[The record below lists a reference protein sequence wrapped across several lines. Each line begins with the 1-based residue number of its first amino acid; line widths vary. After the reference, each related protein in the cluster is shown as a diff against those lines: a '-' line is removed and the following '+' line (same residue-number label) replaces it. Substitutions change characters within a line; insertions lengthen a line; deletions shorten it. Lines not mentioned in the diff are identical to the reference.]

1 MEIGD
6 KIPDVLGLDAEGN
19 EIKASARKMILIGF
33 LTLCFNM
40 DQNGSIRM

>member
-19 EIKASARKMILIGF
+19 EIKNTDFDGKKHVI
-33 LTLCFNM
+33 
-40 DQNGSIRM
+40 